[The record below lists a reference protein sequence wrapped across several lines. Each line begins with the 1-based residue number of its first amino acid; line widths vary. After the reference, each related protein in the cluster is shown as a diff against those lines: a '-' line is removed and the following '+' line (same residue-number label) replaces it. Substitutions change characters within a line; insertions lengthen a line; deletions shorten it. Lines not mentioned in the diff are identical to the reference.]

1 MLFATSCQ
9 NDIDMPQGAGETAT
23 VAFNIS
29 TPEIATRAY
38 SDGTTATHLQY
49 AVYDAAGNILND
61 LTKTDATING
71 STTVNLKLTTG
82 NTYSV
87 IFWAAAEGAPYTVD
101 FGGRL
106 DAAKMDVTYTNATS
120 NDENRDAFYAVKEFT
135 VNGAMSV
142 DVDLY
147 RPFAQINIGTSDYA
161 DSKSA
166 GYVPTQSAVTV
177 KGLGTT
183 LNFASGEVSGE
194 AKARVF
200 GEALIDKNET
210 FPVAGYEYLAMN
222 YVLVNTVKS
231 LVDVEFTYT
240 DGADAKTRT
249 VGSVPVQRNYRTNI
263 YGQLLTS
270 DVDINVTIDPIYEGE
285 NPVDGKY
292 TYFVAK
298 DSEELKAALTSN
310 HEHIYVELTGDA
322 TYDVAAWDTY
332 AMGGDKTNSITI
344 NGEKVITRGT
354 APTRILTF
362 NQTNSDWNNIAT
374 KNGAK
379 LILKNLNITNE
390 GHNNGPWNRHDLN
403 FACDVEMENVVSDKA
418 IALKAGGV
426 LDGVTIKDENTSDTY
441 ALWIQP
447 NGQVVTL
454 KDCEINMPAEDAG
467 RGIKID
473 EQYVDEAKAPTL
485 NVSGT
490 TFITKEKAAVLVKS
504 KDGAV
509 INWREGNSIEGVVA
523 DKVFAVWVDEDAAAY
538 ADKVIVNGASV
549 RIEGSAVAK
558 NADELKNALQSN
570 ASYIYLV
577 AGEYT
582 TFPAADFKA
591 GQTLVCAEGVVFKGK
606 FGLNI
611 NGATVIGATFSNPS
625 GTAVAGNIN
634 GTFKNCTFEGSNALR
649 SCYAGETVVFENCEF
664 SGSTYGVHFD
674 GGDNKE
680 ITFKKCKLSGFNAF
694 AAALKMVTFEKCTF
708 VGNGKSG
715 YNGANLWGSAKMIAC
730 EFTFDGTA
738 ATEWIDCIGAD
749 KTYEFTN
756 CTVNGVAYT
765 PDNYTEYSKIFSR
778 NNTKV
783 TINGEECQLQ

>member
-1 MLFATSCQ
+1 FDSATKKV
-9 NDIDMPQGAGETAT
+9 T
-23 VAFNIS
+23 VD
-29 TPEIATRAY
+29 Y
-38 SDGTTATHLQY
+38 SD
-49 AVYDAAGNILND
+49 
-61 LTKTDATING
+61 
-71 STTVNLKLTTG
+71 
-82 NTYSV
+82 
-87 IFWAAAEGAPYTVD
+87 
-101 FGGRL
+101 
-106 DAAKMDVTYTNATS
+106 VTCNNEAY
-120 NDENRDAFYAVKEFT
+120 DAFYTLSTFQVK
-135 VNGAMSV
+135 GAQTENV
-142 DVDLY
+142 VLT
-147 RPFAQINIGTSDYA
+147 RPFAQINIGTNDYE
-161 DSKSA
+161 DSRKA
-166 GYVPTQSAVTV
+166 GYVPTQSTVTV
-177 KGLGTT
+177 SDIYNV
-183 LNFASGEVSGE
+183 LNLWNGEVTGE
-194 AKARVF
+194 TSVTFKAD
-200 GEALIDKNET
+200 AIDRNQD
-210 FPVAGYEYLAMN
+210 FPVPGYEYIAMN
-222 YVLVNTVKS
+222 YVLVPSTKR

-240 DGADAKTRT
+240 DGTDAKTRT

-292 TYFVAK
+292 TYFVVDTDEK
-298 DSEELKAALTSN
+298 LKAALTSN
-310 HEHIYVELTGDA
+310 HEHIYVELTGDV

-379 LILKNLNITNE
+379 LILKNLNVTNE

-426 LDGVTIKDENTSDTY
+426 LNGVTINDENTSDTY

-454 KDCEINMPAEDAG
+454 NGCTINMPAEDAG

-473 EQYVDEAKAPTL
+473 EQYVDEVKAPTL

-504 KDGAV
+504 VDGAI
-509 INWREGNSIEGVVA
+509 INWGVGNSITQVKA
-523 DKVFAVWVDEDAAAY
+523 DSEYPVWIDEDAAAY

-549 RIEGSAVAK
+549 RIEGSIVAK
-558 NADELKNALQSN
+558 TEDELKNALAK
-570 ASYIYLV
+570 ASYIYLA
-577 AGEYT
+577 AGEYK
-582 TFPAADFKA
+582 FPTSSFKA
-591 GQTLVCAEGVVFKGK
+591 GQTLICEEGVVFTGLSK
-606 FGLNI
+606 LNI
-611 NGATVIGATFSNPS
+611 KGATVIGAKFSNPS
-625 GTAVAGNIN
+625 GTAVDQTIN

-649 SCYAGETVVFENCEF
+649 SCYAGETVVFENCVF
-664 SGSTYGVHFD
+664 SGSVYGIHFD
-674 GGDNKE
+674 GGENDA
-680 ITFKKCKLSGFNAF
+680 IFRKCQISGFNAF
-694 AAALKMVTFEKCTF
+694 GAKLTQLTLEGCTF

-730 EFTFDGTA
+730 EFTFNGTA

-765 PDNYTEYSKIFSR
+765 PNNYTEYGKIFSR
-778 NNTKV
+778 VDKKIV
-783 TINGEECQLQ
+783 KINGVDCEM